1 MLGWS
6 LITFSENSL
15 FAIVYSTHYTLAVV
29 ALEMTGFVRT
39 SRNATMRR
47 AMSRHLSFS
56 LLSDEPHQ
64 LIWQQH
70 MCGTLGVSPLECEV
84 VGQSYKTLYFH
95 YQHPPSW
102 NDPSKS
108 VAQKNKLLIMLS
120 NPLTSPGT
128 ARPDSSGRWDDRM
141 AAQHLPV
148 DSNNLLKWRSRRI
161 IHYTI
166 HCIVCKS
173 FVVFMLFFHF
183 C

>member
-108 VAQKNKLLIMLS
+108 VAQKNKTNCWSCCPIHWPAQGLHGLTVLDDETIEWLLNTCQWIVTTCSIDEVEEL
-120 NPLTSPGT
+120 
-128 ARPDSSGRWDDRM
+128 
-141 AAQHLPV
+141 
-148 DSNNLLKWRSRRI
+148 
-161 IHYTI
+161 YTI
-166 HCIVCKS
+166 QYTVLYAK
-173 FVVFMLFFHF
+173 VL
-183 C
+183 